1 MPWFALLLTLA
12 GGYVTV
18 QLITL
23 NKNKGRLKFLGL
35 TIASSIFVLMQ
46 LSVVLAHATGS
57 PTFSIVSAFIVEW
70 GHILCLAFVL
80 SSLVI
85 FVRESKPVFAQFP
98 MIYTALPL
106 LILISYFLV
115 RDTYAL
121 KDWLLAIYQGGAILV
136 SLLMY
141 SVYTYRRNEYAF
153 ILAGVG
159 VLLLSYISYW
169 HIPGVSD
176 SEPWIWK
183 LLMIV
188 GLITIISGYQKVAT
202 TPAAKASLQ
211 HE

>member
-1 MPWFALLLTLA
+1 MPWFALLLTLV
-12 GGYVTV
+12 GGYVTI

-23 NKNKGRLKFLGL
+23 NKNKRRLKFLGL

-46 LSVVLAHATGS
+46 LSIVLADATAS
-57 PTFSIVSAFIVEW
+57 PSFSTVSAFIVEW

-80 SSLVI
+80 SSLVV

-106 LILISYFLV
+106 LILLSYFLV

-153 ILAGVG
+153 ILGGVG

-183 LLMIV
+183 LLMVI
-188 GLITIISGYQKVAT
+188 GLITIISGYQKVAAT
-202 TPAAKASLQ
+202 SAAQNITSV
-211 HE
+211 